1 MKTVIKKSLVLVAL
15 FLATSVS
22 YGNVISGNT
31 NNGKN
36 KLTNAR
42 FENVKKGSILSLK
55 DMNGS
60 VLYREIIQERG
71 NYEKGFDLTS
81 LTDGEYYF
89 ELNRDIEVTVVPF
102 KVVATI
108 VTFHKEAF
116 INIYKPLVFVNNKN
130 VYISKISL
138 EDEVLHVNI
147 FSNNSKLVYSD
158 SVKLEGNILGKIYDF
173 PTSLKGNYTIV
184 MTTKERS
191 FIERIKI

>member
-1 MKTVIKKSLVLVAL
+1 MKTAIKKSLVLVAL
-15 FLATSVS
+15 FLATSIS

-42 FENVKKGSILSLK
+42 FENVKKGSILSIK

-60 VLYREIIQERG
+60 VLYREIIRERG
-71 NYEKGFDLTS
+71 NYGKGFDLTS
-81 LTDGEYYF
+81 LTDGEYYL
-89 ELNRDIEVTVVPF
+89 ELNRDIEVSVIPF

-108 VTFHKEAF
+108 VTFKKEAS
-116 INIYKPLVFVNNKN
+116 INILKPLVFVNNKN
-130 VYISKISL
+130 VYISKISF
-138 EDEVLHVNI
+138 EDEVLRVNI

-158 SVKLEGNILGKIYDF
+158 SVKLDGNILGKIYEF

-191 FIERIKI
+191 FIQRIKI